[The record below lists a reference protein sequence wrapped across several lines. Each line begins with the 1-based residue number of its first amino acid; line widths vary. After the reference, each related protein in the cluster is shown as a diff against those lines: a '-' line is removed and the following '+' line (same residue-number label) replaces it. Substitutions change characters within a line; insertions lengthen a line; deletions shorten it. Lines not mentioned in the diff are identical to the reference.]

1 MGPRVQSTERGT
13 VFCHFGVGFF
23 YRTKMV
29 VDVASRKFGFGF
41 APSCTEMFSLPNLD
55 VEVEPY
61 LQNLCE
67 EASNMAT

>member
-1 MGPRVQSTERGT
+1 
-13 VFCHFGVGFF
+13 
-23 YRTKMV
+23 MV